1 MVYRVLEYFRAHM
14 EDASEPPRAVV
25 RLAVPLRA
33 VGAEVCDAVV
43 ATGVTPP
50 GVWR

>member
-1 MVYRVLEYFRAHM
+1 M
-14 EDASEPPRAVV
+14 EDAPKLPLVV
-25 RLAVPLRA
+25 VGLAVQLRA
-33 VGAEVCDAVV
+33 LGAEVCDAVV